1 MKAVSASAVR
11 DKAGVVHVGLTNV
24 DPNQPATVSV
34 KLDGVTAGQVS
45 GRILTGATMDAH
57 NTFDAPNQIAPQPFQ
72 GATLSGG
79 TLTVQI
85 PAKSVVMLDL
95 R

>member
-1 MKAVSASAVR
+1 
-11 DKAGVVHVGLTNV
+11 
-24 DPNQPATVSV
+24 
-34 KLDGVTAGQVS
+34 VTAGQVS